1 MKALTRKSFLAR
13 VLGKLADGVMLYPRR
28 YFYPQLVLF
37 GLCIFFTVTC
47 LQFDMDRDHLV
58 GSNQTYQKNYL
69 TFRKE
74 FPQPDDLVVV
84 VQSDDLEKN
93 RQFIERIGAKMKAYT
108 NLFEDVFY
116 KTGDLSSFGKKAL
129 LLGSADDLH
138 ELQNKLNDEMPFI
151 EKFTATTNLVSFFE
165 QINTAFRTSP
175 RTENAQTTSLIDML
189 PALQQIISQ
198 ADKDL
203 YRLGTP
209 PSPGVMTLFDPSAV
223 TSNYITFANGTIF
236 LATAHAPNDAINGDS
251 VQKLKELV
259 AETKAEIPGVNAGL
273 TGQPVLDY
281 DEMVQSQKDMTLA
294 SVVSLILCALI
305 FIYGYAETG
314 RPVKATICLIVGMAY
329 TLAWATLAIGHLNI
343 LTITFV
349 PILIGL
355 AIDYGVHLV
364 TRYEE
369 ELRCGRTKES
379 AIKTAMVCT
388 GQGIFTGALT
398 TAGAFIAM
406 AFTSFKGIQEMG
418 IICGGG
424 LLLCF
429 IPMMTLLPMLLLR
442 GRQNVLDIKLSAMKR
457 REQIENIWLQR
468 PIAVTA
474 VTVALCAAAATQ
486 IPKVHFDYNLL
497 HLQAND
503 LPSVIYEQKLLNSAG
518 KSVLFGAVVA
528 NSLDDA
534 LKLETQLRQLTNVVS
549 DVQSA
554 ATFMAGTN
562 TPAKLKL
569 IGEIKKTVA
578 PLKFYPPDTEP
589 VNITSLS
596 TTLYSLYG
604 YLGDAL
610 EEVGNGQPKLSENL
624 ISLRNAIENFRKDML
639 AGSPEDVA
647 AHAKKLEEFQVAF
660 LDDIRNTFQALQNQ
674 DDSGPLRPAD
684 LPKVLH
690 DRFIGVTGKYL
701 LQVYPVKDLNDRANQ
716 KEFLDEVRKVVPNV
730 TGTPVQLYEYTDL
743 LKNSYIEAAWYSL
756 IAIIIMVFF
765 HFRSLMAIVLSLIP
779 VGIGALWLIGLMGAF
794 GTQFNPANIMT
805 LPLVIGI
812 GVTNGVN
819 ILNRYAEEGTP
830 SILTR
835 STGKAVLVSG
845 LTAIS
850 GFGSL
855 ILAKDQ
861 GIHSL
866 GCVMAVGI
874 ATCMIAGLTFLPA
887 LLNLIGKHYM
897 LIKQPSADKSPTP
910 GQEEPR

>member
-13 VLGKLADGVMLYPRR
+13 ALGKLADGVMLYPRWF
-28 YFYPQLVLF
+28 FYPQLILF
-37 GLCIFFTVTC
+37 GLSIFYTVFY

-69 TFRKE
+69 AFREE

-84 VQSDDLEKN
+84 VQSDDIEKN
-93 RQFIERIGAKMKAYT
+93 RQFVERIGAKMEAYT
-108 NLFEDVFY
+108 NLFEDVLY
-116 KTGDLSSFGKKAL
+116 KGDLSSLGRKAL
-129 LLGSADDLH
+129 MLSPVDDLRG
-138 ELQNKLNDEMPFI
+138 LQNKLNDEMPFI

-165 QINTAFRTSP
+165 QINTAFRTAP
-175 RTENAQTTSLIDML
+175 RTENAQTASLINML
-189 PALQQIISQ
+189 PSLQQIISQ
-198 ADKDL
+198 ADRDL
-203 YRLGTP
+203 FRRGVP

-223 TSNYITFANGTIF
+223 ESIYITFANGTIF
-236 LATAHAPNDAINGDS
+236 LATAHAPNDAVNGDA
-251 VQKLKELV
+251 VKKLQQLV
-259 AETKAEIPGVNAGL
+259 DETKAEIPGVNAGL

-294 SVVSLILCALI
+294 SIASLFLCALI
-305 FIYGYAETG
+305 FIYGYNETG

-329 TLAWATLAIGHLNI
+329 TLAWATLAVGHLNI

-442 GRQNVLDIKLSAMKR
+442 GRQNVLDVKMSSLRR

-468 PIAVTA
+468 PFMVTA
-474 VTVALCAAAATQ
+474 ITVVLCAVAATQ
-486 IPKVHFDYNLL
+486 IPKVRFDYNLL
-497 HLQAND
+497 HLQANG
-503 LPSVIYEQKLLNSAG
+503 LPSVIYEEKLVNSAG
-518 KSVLFGAVVA
+518 KSVLFGAVIA

-534 LKLETQLRQLTNVVS
+534 LTLEKELRQLTNTVA

-554 ATFMAGTN
+554 ATFVGDTN
-562 TPAKLKL
+562 APTKLKL
-569 IGEIKKTVA
+569 IGEVKNTVA
-578 PLKFYPPDTEP
+578 PLKFYPPDTGP
-589 VNITSLS
+589 VNVTNLS

-610 EEVGNGQPKLSENL
+610 DEIGNSQPELSKQMV
-624 ISLRNAIENFRKDML
+624 SLQNAILNFRKDLL
-639 AGSPEDVA
+639 AGNARDVL
-647 AHAKKLEEFQVAF
+647 AHAQKLEEFQVAF
-660 LDDIRNTFQALQNQ
+660 LDDVRNTFQALQNQ
-674 DDSGPLRPAD
+674 DDSGPLRPED
-684 LPKVLH
+684 LAKALR

-701 LQVYPVKDLNDRANQ
+701 LQVYPTKDLNDRANQ
-716 KEFLDEVRKVVPNV
+716 KEFLDDVRKVVPNI

-743 LKNSYIEAAWYSL
+743 LKNSYVQASWYSL
-756 IAIIIMVFF
+756 IAIMLMVYF
-765 HFRSLMAIVLSLIP
+765 HFRSLTAIVLSLIP
-779 VGIGALWLIGLMGAF
+779 VGIGALWLVGLMGAV
-794 GTQFNPANIMT
+794 GAQFNPANIMT

-866 GCVMAVGI
+866 GCVMSVGI
-874 ATCMIAGLTFLPA
+874 ATCMMAGLTFLPA
-887 LLNLIGKHYM
+887 LLNLIGKHYP
-897 LIKQPSADKSPTP
+897 LIKQPSADKPPAP